1 MYLLRAWRNGRTL
14 DYGARAGGSTRLISI
29 VANFKRLNFQVA
41 EGTRGALRKAW
52 WKETRKGSRCHAATS
67 IRLTVAER
75 GHNHHNDNYVGKC
88 GYGRSGEGGKE
99 TGRRF
104 LRRPAASFDPSLIIV
119 VSIELI
125 ATLALARR
133 LFDRSRFFNPLLVSL
148 PLPSSHVHAT
158 LSCKRRCSSDDFSPC
173 RANRGSVTWDHVSR
187 FTKKSG
193 SSSRERGTLSS
204 SGKTPRLSLCYT
216 LYGLTIFYVNLNRET
231 LTGAMINL

>member
-1 MYLLRAWRNGRTL
+1 MRLR
-14 DYGARAGGSTRLISI
+14 TR
-29 VANFKRLNFQVA
+29 RRR
-41 EGTRGALRKAW
+41 E
-52 WKETRKGSRCHAATS
+52 
-67 IRLTVAER
+67 
-75 GHNHHNDNYVGKC
+75 
-88 GYGRSGEGGKE
+88 GKE

-158 LSCKRRCSSDDFSPC
+158 LSCTRRCSSDDFSPC

-193 SSSRERGTLSS
+193 SSSRAREERFLLRG
-204 SGKTPRLSLCYT
+204 RLLDY
-216 LYGLTIFYVNLNRET
+216 LYVIPCTVLRYS
-231 LTGAMINL
+231 M